1 MCIFR
6 CSAIIREFRVKCFIL
21 GEDVTVLNFKKILIA
36 FVVIVIGVTLTYT
49 FSPTDGEREEK
60 GLVLTVIDE
69 QTSSVLLDHQ
79 VFKTNASSLGEFLR
93 ENHEALQLEAEES
106 KYGLYI
112 TGILGLSAK
121 DNGPSGP
128 FWLYQYESK
137 EQGIVMPLGQAPS
150 ADQLPLF
157 DKDEVTFHYS
167 SLLGGENEG

>member
-1 MCIFR
+1 M
-6 CSAIIREFRVKCFIL
+6 
-21 GEDVTVLNFKKILIA
+21 
-36 FVVIVIGVTLTYT
+36 
-49 FSPTDGEREEK
+49 
-60 GLVLTVIDE
+60 
-69 QTSSVLLDHQ
+69 
-79 VFKTNASSLGEFLR
+79 FKTNASSLGEFLR

>member
-1 MCIFR
+1 M
-6 CSAIIREFRVKCFIL
+6 
-21 GEDVTVLNFKKILIA
+21 TVLNFKKILIA
-36 FVVIVIGVTLTYT
+36 FAVIVIGVTLTYT

-60 GLVLTVIDE
+60 
-69 QTSSVLLDHQ
+69 DHQ

>member
-1 MCIFR
+1 M
-6 CSAIIREFRVKCFIL
+6 
-21 GEDVTVLNFKKILIA
+21 TVLNFKKILIA

-49 FSPTDGEREEK
+49 FSPTYGEQEEK
-60 GLVLTVIDE
+60 ELVLTVIDE

-79 VFKTNASSLGEFLR
+79 VFRTNASSLGEFLR

-137 EQGIVMPLGQAPS
+137 ERGIVMPLGQAPS

-167 SLLGGENEG
+167 SMLGDENEG